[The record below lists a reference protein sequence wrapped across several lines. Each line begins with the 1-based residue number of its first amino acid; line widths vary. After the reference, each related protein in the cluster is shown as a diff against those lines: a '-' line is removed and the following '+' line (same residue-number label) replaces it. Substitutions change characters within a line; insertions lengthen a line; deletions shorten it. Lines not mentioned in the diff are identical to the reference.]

1 MTCPSCGLENTGR
14 TLCSG
19 CGASLEGHALLTRAD
34 QPEAPT
40 SDSTPAKAGT
50 VGLVCP
56 GCSEK
61 LNWGDSNC
69 AACKKAIC
77 RGLPVWLDNLI
88 MLILQL
94 IAGIILYIVI
104 TRFWQFSRPL
114 RILIAGVIANRV
126 FSGWSLAPAGAYVCL
141 RLPRFFGMNMDGVK
155 DVDWDVNRMAVWI
168 NKSDAM
174 EKTVGRVSLDDWS
187 RRADRT
193 LHDVMACLL
202 PQREASALSAQVT
215 PSKALVTTK

>member
-1 MTCPSCGLENTGR
+1 MGQTPIRLAARFPSGDQASVIGISIALMTCPSCGLENTGR

-77 RGLPVWLDNLI
+77 RGLPVWLDNPYHADSSTDRGYYPVHRNHSL
-88 MLILQL
+88 LAVQQ
-94 IAGIILYIVI
+94 A
-104 TRFWQFSRPL
+104 
-114 RILIAGVIANRV
+114 IANIDRRRDCEPRV
-126 FSGWSLAPAGAYVCL
+126 FRLESGSGWGLCL
-141 RLPRFFGMNMDGVK
+141 SKTTAILWNEYGRCEGRRL
-155 DVDWDVNRMAVWI
+155 
-168 NKSDAM
+168 
-174 EKTVGRVSLDDWS
+174 GR
-187 RRADRT
+187 
-193 LHDVMACLL
+193 
-202 PQREASALSAQVT
+202 
-215 PSKALVTTK
+215 